1 MSLEKKAVIIQAKEL
16 FEDIFL
22 PITERPKYD
31 KNTLPVYFYR
41 YIGVEDEGRYLN
53 EIRYIDNK
61 LSSLNGLYRRFV
73 NEIPLAQNSS
83 LVQKMNEIWGFVKAE
98 SFQTEDVFNI
108 LSKANL
114 FSFTNKDEINSK
126 VKEVMSEVISLYID
140 NQDVLNLSKVKTLIL
155 KLLIWT
161 NSYIIPFFNMNTDRY
176 NPKILHYG
184 KISEHEF
191 YFLIFASRMG
201 CDVLFIN
208 SENDIDYIK
217 SDTKFEYS
225 FVLLRSKRISQPSF
239 PESREINR
247 VNRNEQREAISENL
261 NIFENVMVCK
271 SIKAKNIFED
281 MLTSVK
287 SRTGYIERPI
297 PVVPIYF
304 YAVHGIG
311 GDLSEDID
319 IYYNQIF
326 NLDKILSKSNCR
338 YLKFENEI
346 PLKMANEVI
355 NQTANIWS
363 RFNELNKE
371 NAKALINQLINS
383 GVFPRQKEQIIENTI
398 KNYFIDVATLYLEN
412 EKDITLN
419 KFKNFALKMIM
430 WVKDYFKDYQTD
442 TKILYYGNIK
452 EVEIYGLI
460 YFAMLGSDVL
470 YINPSKSCLGA
481 FKTIGQNNQ
490 LINEIE
496 YDNDLNP
503 EDFPKE
509 ERLVRK
515 TTVAYRAS
523 KEIEQVIYGSDVG
536 VFKPWQLEGFN
547 VLPVTLKTTYDEL
560 KILWREPAKVRPEFK
575 VQGDTVYIPNLFAKI
590 NGTPEDISEYWDDF
604 NKICNVKNY
613 VLMPELPF
621 IKASYTKRDLST
633 VAYYFDMNGNLIK
646 DEVMNSNLYRFSY
659 LRTTLQDLIFN
670 KMTEVMN
677 SPKFFK
683 KDIDREFK
691 MRVLLTILNLDEKIV
706 EMLEKFDFS
715 GDIPKLVIF
724 DNQRSVFSDE
734 DSIVVSF
741 LNLIGVDIIIFTPTN
756 YNNIENKIHESN
768 FDIHQL
774 PTMAFDLELSK
785 QFYYSKKK
793 TEKSFIQRIFG
804 L

>member
-319 IYYNQIF
+319 I
-326 NLDKILSKSNCR
+326 
-338 YLKFENEI
+338 
-346 PLKMANEVI
+346 
-355 NQTANIWS
+355 
-363 RFNELNKE
+363 
-371 NAKALINQLINS
+371 
-383 GVFPRQKEQIIENTI
+383 
-398 KNYFIDVATLYLEN
+398 
-412 EKDITLN
+412 
-419 KFKNFALKMIM
+419 
-430 WVKDYFKDYQTD
+430 
-442 TKILYYGNIK
+442 
-452 EVEIYGLI
+452 
-460 YFAMLGSDVL
+460 
-470 YINPSKSCLGA
+470 
-481 FKTIGQNNQ
+481 
-490 LINEIE
+490 
-496 YDNDLNP
+496 
-503 EDFPKE
+503 
-509 ERLVRK
+509 
-515 TTVAYRAS
+515 
-523 KEIEQVIYGSDVG
+523 
-536 VFKPWQLEGFN
+536 
-547 VLPVTLKTTYDEL
+547 
-560 KILWREPAKVRPEFK
+560 
-575 VQGDTVYIPNLFAKI
+575 
-590 NGTPEDISEYWDDF
+590 
-604 NKICNVKNY
+604 
-613 VLMPELPF
+613 
-621 IKASYTKRDLST
+621 
-633 VAYYFDMNGNLIK
+633 
-646 DEVMNSNLYRFSY
+646 
-659 LRTTLQDLIFN
+659 
-670 KMTEVMN
+670 
-677 SPKFFK
+677 
-683 KDIDREFK
+683 
-691 MRVLLTILNLDEKIV
+691 
-706 EMLEKFDFS
+706 
-715 GDIPKLVIF
+715 
-724 DNQRSVFSDE
+724 
-734 DSIVVSF
+734 
-741 LNLIGVDIIIFTPTN
+741 
-756 YNNIENKIHESN
+756 
-768 FDIHQL
+768 
-774 PTMAFDLELSK
+774 
-785 QFYYSKKK
+785 
-793 TEKSFIQRIFG
+793 
-804 L
+804 